1 MVDSPV
7 KIDIS
12 LKANVDLPMPTDAVG
27 RLVNALADAISPF
40 TEKQGLKA
48 DMVRLQRAEVAI
60 EIAQRRKSLLRFLV
74 SLCSLFQIRCLFR
87 FWRKLP

>member
-40 TEKQGLKA
+40 TEKQ
-48 DMVRLQRAEVAI
+48 E
-60 EIAQRRKSLLRFLV
+60 
-74 SLCSLFQIRCLFR
+74 
-87 FWRKLP
+87 